1 MKLERMLAII
11 NILTERGKVT
21 APELAQMLEVSK
33 RTINRDI
40 DSLCLAGVPIVTTQG
55 YNGGVYLMEGYTFD
69 KRILKEDELS
79 DIVAGLKGVTS
90 IQKNQTGHLLLQ
102 KRLSGAS
109 DFLSIDLASHYA
121 DSLSSKTEIL
131 KLAAMNHQS
140 VIFDYYSPK
149 GKTLRTVNP
158 YRMLYRWSY
167 WYLLGWCNESKDF
180 RFFKLN
186 RLWELKLTD
195 IKFEPLMIT
204 DDNLLM
210 GTHMVDDQPFEVMF
224 SKSVEYQIIESYGP
238 SSYVHTKEG
247 LHFKGQ
253 YSNIGYIIS
262 WILSFGKDAKVIGP
276 DELTRAVEEQRG

>member
-21 APELAQMLEVSK
+21 APELSKILEVSK

-40 DSLCLAGVPIVTTQG
+40 DSLCVAGVPIVTSQG

-79 DIVAGLKGVTS
+79 DIVAGLKGVAS
-90 IQKNQTGHLLLQ
+90 IQRDQTEHKLLQ
-102 KRLSGAS
+102 NRLSGAS

-131 KLAAMNHQS
+131 KVATLNHQS

-149 GKTLRTVNP
+149 GKTRRTVNP

-167 WYLLGWCNESKDF
+167 WYLLGWCTESEDF

-195 IKFEPLMIT
+195 TKFEPLKIT

-210 GTHMVDDQPFEVMF
+210 GTHIVDDQPFEVMF
-224 SKSVEYQIIESYGP
+224 NKSVEYQIIESYGP
-238 SSYVHTKEG
+238 SSYKHTKEG

-253 YSNIGYIIS
+253 YSDRGYIVS
-262 WILSFGKDAKVIGP
+262 WILSFGKDAKVICP
-276 DELTRAVEEQRG
+276 DELARAVEEQRG